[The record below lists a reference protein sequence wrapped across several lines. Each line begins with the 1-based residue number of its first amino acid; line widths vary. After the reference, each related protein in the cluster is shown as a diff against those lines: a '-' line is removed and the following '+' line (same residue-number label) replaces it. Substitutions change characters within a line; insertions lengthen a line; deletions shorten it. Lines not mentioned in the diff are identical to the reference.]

1 MGAAIDAEAR
11 VVTDIF
17 ARFVAGESVRGICAE
32 LNASGIPAALGG
44 VWTVSG
50 VARVIDAPRYAGL
63 RVFRGEIVRDD
74 QGRPVAAGW
83 QPCVSVQMWQHAQ
96 QLRREQRQARSQAD
110 REPRDYLLTGLVE
123 CARCGHAMVG
133 SAKGPYPFYAC
144 AGSSSDPGHCGR
156 HIAAGQLEAIAQERA
171 IVLLEQRDG
180 QTPLTA
186 SAVPAR
192 AWQDGVRRPAAR
204 DGHRAVRV
212 RPASAL
218 DGVLTG
224 AGARFG
230 WSRLPRARRK
240 AVLRFLFAVI
250 RVGAKTT
257 ARSVFDE
264 SRVEFVPHER
274 RS

>member
-1 MGAAIDAEAR
+1 MAA
-11 VVTDIF
+11 
-17 ARFVAGESVRGICAE
+17 VRE
-32 LNASGIPAALGG
+32 
-44 VWTVSG
+44 
-50 VARVIDAPRYAGL
+50 
-63 RVFRGEIVRDD
+63 
-74 QGRPVAAGW
+74 RPDV
-83 QPCVSVQMWQHAQ
+83 QHAL

-144 AGSSSDPGHCGR
+144 AGGSSDPGHCGR
-156 HIAAGQLEAIAQERA
+156 HIAAGQLEEIAQERA
-171 IVLLEQRDG
+171 IVLLEQ
-180 QTPLTA
+180 
-186 SAVPAR
+186 
-192 AWQDGVRRPAAR
+192 R

-240 AVLRFLFAVI
+240 AVLFCL
-250 RVGAKTT
+250 
-257 ARSVFDE
+257 
-264 SRVEFVPHER
+264 P
-274 RS
+274 